1 MMIQEVATSELK
13 WRDVCR
19 LMGQLYRYE
28 FDNILMIYAQRP
40 HATLVADFDTWKKV
54 NRYVMRG
61 SKGIAIFPSRAL
73 HPRMRYVFDICDT
86 GGKKQDLT
94 WDLNGEKLTD
104 FVAFMKTSGLFKEES
119 NQVDSDDLDAQDIFQ
134 KILKTQLKNFTRTY
148 VRAIIKEEYSDRINE
163 LTRLVGE
170 YGLEKD
176 DIMNEADN
184 SPNSPVAQFIYQ
196 SAFYAI
202 GTRCGFDLDIQEQ
215 DFGSVLRYQSEDE
228 IYLIGTLVSDI
239 SCNVLREFARNLKQ
253 MEKQRMLLEERGITH
268 GRDRIDLYG
277 EGGNPISESGVTEG
291 GRAESPQPWEIRN
304 DGIELSD
311 GERTGTAQD
320 INEIR
325 IVDTENVRSGRRGK
339 SASGYPHDGLSGEE
353 QAERSKFHDRD
364 VADQRAGE
372 DAGRGNRIESDRI
385 EISLEHD
392 QIESEIKQELD
403 EINSFGKQGEANYQQ
418 ASFSFDN
425 AVGQTKYTYLEAKK
439 ELIVPHEYVVEVIL
453 RGSGF
458 ANGKGRIA
466 IIYQNESVPS
476 ERAKLIKKEY
486 GLGGAGWPIDG
497 YGLHGYNTFKN
508 QGIGIKWRDE
518 EGEKEGYVS
527 WAVVEQEIGA
537 LILTGVYDKDQLQ
550 NNTKSI
556 DGDSVGYDEIELV
569 DENDTDHEDRESLQ
583 REQQWID
590 DEILDD
596 FAIPD
601 ELDEMYG
608 VVDEVVTIEGLSEDR
623 LPNDLEY
630 MSDITTRSVEVGSLP
645 RSLIITEKRNF
656 HYTQLDVDAAGA
668 KTRYNWNVEAI
679 RTLFQIEGD
688 GRFATTEEQ
697 KVLAKYVGWGG
708 LSQVFNDADNSWRH
722 EYVELKNLLLEDDY
736 VAARASVNNAFYTS
750 PEIASCKNQ
759 ALVRFGFQNGNILEP
774 SMGIGN
780 FFGSLP
786 TAMQNYNLFGVEIDS
801 ISGRI
806 AKQLY
811 QNADIRITG
820 FEKTSF
826 PDNFFD
832 VAIGNVPFGDY
843 KLFDPKY
850 NKLNF
855 RIHDYFLAKSIDQVR
870 PGGIIAFITT
880 KGTLDKS
887 NPSVRKYLAERAE
900 LIGAI
905 RLPNTAFRDNAGTD
919 VATDILFLQ
928 KRERAIVVEPD
939 WVHLG
944 YTENGIAVNSYFVEH
959 PEMMLGTME
968 YDTRMFGDG
977 SKYTTCVNRDPDFNL
992 YDSIQKAIWS
1002 LSATITDYERFED
1015 IAEEPSDHIP
1025 ASPDVRNYTY
1035 TFMDGKLYYRENSRM
1050 YQKELSLNM
1059 EERIK
1064 AMDKIRII
1072 TRELITLQTEGC
1084 SEEVLINNQK
1094 SLNETYDAFTMK
1106 YGYLTSREN
1115 DRAFRNDSDYPLL
1128 CSLEV
1133 VDEDGKVKKADMF
1146 YKQTIKPKLI
1156 IERVE
1161 TAVEALNISMN
1172 EYGTVN
1178 LPFMLSIYHPC
1189 ITNIFEDSHQVSII
1203 SEQEKA
1209 ELERKMIIDELSGL
1223 IFLNP
1228 MSYNENNLNAGW
1240 ESADEYLSGNVRD
1253 KFRIAKAF
1261 AETNPELF

>member
-1 MMIQEVATSELK
+1 MRVDYQVKQIYDMMIQEVATSEPK
-13 WRDVCR
+13 WREVCR

-73 HPRMRYVFDICDT
+73 HPRMRYVFDIGDT

-104 FVAFMKTSGLFKEES
+104 FVAFMITSGLFKEES
-119 NQVDSDDLDAQDIFQ
+119 NQVDSDALDAQDILQ
-134 KILKTQLKNFTRTY
+134 KILKTQLKDFTRTY
-148 VRAIIKEEYSDRINE
+148 VRAIIKEDYSDRINE

-184 SPNSPVAQFIYQ
+184 SPDSPVAQFIYQ

-239 SCNVLREFARNLKQ
+239 SCNVLRDFARNLKQ

-291 GRAESPQPWEIRN
+291 GRAEFPQPWEIRN

-311 GERTGTAQD
+311 GERTGSAQD
-320 INEIR
+320 FNEIR
-325 IVDTENVRSGRRGK
+325 IVDTENVRSGRRGE
-339 SASGYPHDGLSGEE
+339 SASGYSHDGLSGEE

-385 EISLEHD
+385 EISLEQD

-418 ASFSFDN
+418 ASFSFNN
-425 AVGQTKYTYLEAKK
+425 AVGQTKYTYLEPKK

-466 IIYQNESVPS
+466 TIYQNESVPS

-497 YGLHGYNTFKN
+497 YGLHGYDTFKN
-508 QGIGIKWRDE
+508 QGIRFKWRDE

-527 WAVVEQEIGA
+527 WAVIEREIGA
-537 LILTGVYDKDQLQ
+537 LILTGSYDLEQ
-550 NNTKSI
+550 SR
-556 DGDSVGYDEIELV
+556 
-569 DENDTDHEDRESLQ
+569 NDTKTIEVNRNGSKDIDREDEYEDDREEWAPIKQ
-583 REQQWID
+583 EQQWID
-590 DEILDD
+590 DEILDE
-596 FAIPD
+596 FSIPD
-601 ELDEMYG
+601 ELDEMQG
-608 VVDEVVTIEGLSEDR
+608 VAAENGSAEELSDAVMQGISEESSESIEKDAAETSKEIFNVISEEVPGEIPKEVPEDMPQKILEKIPEGQITDDR
-623 LPNDLEY
+623 FLNDPDFKG
-630 MSDITTRSVEVGSLP
+630 DIASGDMEAGSLT
-645 RSLIITEKRNF
+645 LDLMNQDKQNF
-656 HYTQLDVDAAGA
+656 YYTQLEVDTAGV
-668 KTRYNWNVEAI
+668 KTRYKWNVKAI
-679 RTLFQIEGD
+679 RTLSQIEGEE
-688 GRFATTEEQ
+688 RLATSEEQ

-708 LSQVFNDADNSWRH
+708 LSQVFNEADNSWRH
-722 EYVELKNLLLEDDY
+722 EYVELKNLLSEDDY
-736 VAARASVNNAFYTS
+736 TAARATVNNAFYTS
-750 PEIASCKNQ
+750 PEIASCINQ
-759 ALVRFGFQNGNILEP
+759 ALVQFGFHSGNILEP
-774 SMGIGN
+774 SMGTGN

-786 TAMQNYNLFGVEIDS
+786 TSLQDCNLFGVEIDS

-820 FEKTSF
+820 FENTSF

-843 KLFDPKY
+843 KVFDSKY

-855 RIHDYFLAKSIDQVR
+855 RIHDYFLAKAIDQVR
-870 PGGIIAFITT
+870 PGGIVAFITT

-905 RLPNTAFRDNAGTD
+905 RLPNTAFHDFAGTD

-928 KRERAIVVEPD
+928 KRVRAIV
-939 WVHLG
+939 
-944 YTENGIAVNSYFVEH
+944 
-959 PEMMLGTME
+959 
-968 YDTRMFGDG
+968 
-977 SKYTTCVNRDPDFNL
+977 
-992 YDSIQKAIWS
+992 
-1002 LSATITDYERFED
+1002 
-1015 IAEEPSDHIP
+1015 
-1025 ASPDVRNYTY
+1025 
-1035 TFMDGKLYYRENSRM
+1035 
-1050 YQKELSLNM
+1050 
-1059 EERIK
+1059 
-1064 AMDKIRII
+1064 
-1072 TRELITLQTEGC
+1072 
-1084 SEEVLINNQK
+1084 
-1094 SLNETYDAFTMK
+1094 
-1106 YGYLTSREN
+1106 
-1115 DRAFRNDSDYPLL
+1115 
-1128 CSLEV
+1128 
-1133 VDEDGKVKKADMF
+1133 
-1146 YKQTIKPKLI
+1146 
-1156 IERVE
+1156 
-1161 TAVEALNISMN
+1161 
-1172 EYGTVN
+1172 
-1178 LPFMLSIYHPC
+1178 
-1189 ITNIFEDSHQVSII
+1189 
-1203 SEQEKA
+1203 
-1209 ELERKMIIDELSGL
+1209 
-1223 IFLNP
+1223 
-1228 MSYNENNLNAGW
+1228 
-1240 ESADEYLSGNVRD
+1240 
-1253 KFRIAKAF
+1253 
-1261 AETNPELF
+1261 